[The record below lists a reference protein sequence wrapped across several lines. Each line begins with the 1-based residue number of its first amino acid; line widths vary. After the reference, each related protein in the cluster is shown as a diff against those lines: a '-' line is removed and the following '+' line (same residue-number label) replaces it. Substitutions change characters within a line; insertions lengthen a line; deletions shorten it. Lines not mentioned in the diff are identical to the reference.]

1 MTKLNLNDA
10 PVFLAIARTGTLTA
24 AAKQLG
30 TGIATVS
37 RKIERLEQ
45 ALGVTLF
52 LRHQTAPQL
61 IYAALR
67 SNAKGPL
74 PPNDECSPPAA
85 VAKQRPMTRLEYRS
99 RMTAKYT

>member
-24 AAKQLG
+24 AAEQLG

-52 LRHQTAPQL
+52 LRH
-61 IYAALR
+61 
-67 SNAKGPL
+67 
-74 PPNDECSPPAA
+74 
-85 VAKQRPMTRLEYRS
+85 
-99 RMTAKYT
+99 